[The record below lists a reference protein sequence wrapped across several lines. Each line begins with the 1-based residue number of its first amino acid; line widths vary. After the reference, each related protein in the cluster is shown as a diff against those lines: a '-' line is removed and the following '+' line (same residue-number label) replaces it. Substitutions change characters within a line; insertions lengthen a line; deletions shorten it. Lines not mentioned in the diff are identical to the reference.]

1 MVAISLYRGNLH
13 KAPDAPRKWLM
24 PRRNISLK
32 DFRILSH
39 KRDRTLS
46 AIVPSTKITSPPTTT
61 IVSVPNPNPNLQQQ
75 GEGVGDSGGSK
86 NKLDSATETC
96 DDLIQLE
103 QEIVDLIEVKE
114 KEEGQQQH
122 LLTAGKEEQEFQIE
136 LDIDGGGTC
145 NEQQQP
151 VEVEDDCILTVDEI
165 TELILE
171 VDSGGLENVVPAGVN
186 GTSQEVLV
194 VSDQPTINVCENVD
208 LPYEKEKK
216 KKELE
221 EKLEVLNGR
230 KHNLVQMLKQIL
242 NAEEEMK
249 RRNNVPASV
258 IRPPAPLQVETSDL
272 GSPRQA
278 VTRTGLDANHCG
290 DLEGESED
298 HSPHNAHIRNFQ
310 RMRSTSPSGSSPFRK
325 SSHSSLQ
332 PNTVLCPPRT
342 SGVIA
347 SPSPSRFA
355 PSGSAHPANI
365 PPAPISVSGTQFV
378 ASSPSPAA
386 SGGTSV
392 FRDSRFTSPS

>member
-32 DFRILSH
+32 DFRILSQ
-39 KRDRTLS
+39 KRDKILS
-46 AIVPSTKITSPPTTT
+46 SIVASTKVTSAPTTA
-61 IVSVPNPNPNLQQQ
+61 IVSVPNPNPNLQQ

-96 DDLIQLE
+96 DLIHLE
-103 QEIVDLIEVKE
+103 EDIGNLIEG
-114 KEEGQQQH
+114 KEEEEGKQQH
-122 LLTAGKEEQEFQIE
+122 LPKAGIDYSEFQIE
-136 LDIDGGGTC
+136 LDIDGDGTC
-145 NEQQQP
+145 NVQQQP

-171 VDSGGLENVVPAGVN
+171 VDSLENVAPAGVD

-208 LPYEKEKK
+208 LPSEKEKK
-216 KKELE
+216 KRELE
-221 EKLEVLNGR
+221 EKLEDLNGR

-249 RRNNVPASV
+249 RRNNVPA

-298 HSPHNAHIRNFQ
+298 HSPHNTHIRNFQ

-342 SGVIA
+342 SGIIA

-355 PSGSAHPANI
+355 PSGSAHPANL

>member
-46 AIVPSTKITSPPTTT
+46 AIVASTKITSPPITT
-61 IVSVPNPNPNLQQQ
+61 IVSVPSPNPNLQQ

-86 NKLDSATETC
+86 KKLDSATETC
-96 DDLIQLE
+96 DDLLQLE
-103 QEIVDLIEVKE
+103 QDIVNLIEVKE
-114 KEEGQQQH
+114 EEERQQQH
-122 LLTAGKEEQEFQIE
+122 LPTAGKEEEEFQIE

-151 VEVEDDCILTVDEI
+151 EEVEDDCILTVDEI
-165 TELILE
+165 TELLLE
-171 VDSGGLENVVPAGVN
+171 ADSGGLENVAPAGVD

-208 LPYEKEKK
+208 FPSEKEKK
-216 KKELE
+216 KRELE
-221 EKLEVLNGR
+221 EKLEDLNGR

-249 RRNNVPASV
+249 RRNNVLASV

-310 RMRSTSPSGSSPFRK
+310 RSGSSPFRK

-342 SGVIA
+342 SGIIA

-355 PSGSAHPANI
+355 PSGSAHPANP
-365 PPAPISVSGTQFV
+365 PPAPISVSGTQFMT
-378 ASSPSPAA
+378 SSPSPAA

>member
-46 AIVPSTKITSPPTTT
+46 SIVASTKITSPPITT
-61 IVSVPNPNPNLQQQ
+61 IVSVPNPNPNLQQ

-96 DDLIQLE
+96 SLPQLE
-103 QEIVDLIEVKE
+103 QEIVNLIEGKE
-114 KEEGQQQH
+114 EEGQQQH
-122 LLTAGKEEQEFQIE
+122 LPTKGKEDYSEFQIE

-151 VEVEDDCILTVDEI
+151 EEVEDDCILTVDEI
-165 TELILE
+165 TELLLE
-171 VDSGGLENVVPAGVN
+171 ADSGGLENVAPAVVD

-194 VSDQPTINVCENVD
+194 VSDQPPVNVCENVD

-249 RRNNVPASV
+249 RRNNVLASV

-272 GSPRQA
+272 RSPGQA

-298 HSPHNAHIRNFQ
+298 HSPHNVHIRNFQ

-342 SGVIA
+342 SGIIA

-355 PSGSAHPANI
+355 PSGSAHPANP
-365 PPAPISVSGTQFV
+365 PPAPISVSGTQFMT
-378 ASSPSPAA
+378 SSPSPAA